1 MVYSPLS
8 PNGTGIL
15 AGLHAN
21 SGNLSYRIDNVHRLK
36 RLNLDIF
43 FIVAMEEAKARLM
56 KRLLIKT
63 PVLLAKRFFKDGV
76 SLFTRYFFPFVP
88 LGWAISS
95 ILDAIDKLPHLKT
108 AKLFLYGTQ
117 DEIAC

>member
-1 MVYSPLS
+1 MTFFLKQRVELNCINGLFPSF

-43 FIVAMEEAKARLM
+43 LIIVAMEEAKARLM

-63 PVLLAKRFFKDGV
+63 PGLLAKRFFKDGV
-76 SLFTRYFFPFVP
+76 SLFTRYFFSV
-88 LGWAISS
+88 L
-95 ILDAIDKLPHLKT
+95 
-108 AKLFLYGTQ
+108 
-117 DEIAC
+117 